1 MRDKRYLIACDL
13 DGTLLQDDQTLSKRT
28 INDVKKVIA
37 DGHIFCIITGRPYR
51 GAIKIY
57 NELGLKTLMANYN
70 GSYISN
76 PADQEFAPINMK
88 FNAQIVSSIL
98 NDPFI
103 NKNIVNAVIESDDH
117 ACIFHES
124 EDEQFLESFKHF
136 FHIPFEK
143 EGKLVFSPETC
154 KRDVNS
160 LLLYVK
166 NKGVFD
172 SIVYHVKKIA
182 PTLAVRSWSLPNS
195 DNFEVI
201 EINSAFAD
209 KAMAMRY
216 LSSYYGIPLDRCIA
230 FGDGENDLTMLNQA
244 GYGFAM
250 KNGARSAKLLA
261 RHITKHTNKEDGVV
275 WELNYIL
282 NQLNSY

>member
-1 MRDKRYLIACDL
+1 MNDNRYLIACDL
-13 DGTLLQDDQTLSKRT
+13 DGTLLQNDQTLSERT
-28 INDVKKVIA
+28 IKEVKKIIDA
-37 DGHIFCIITGRPYR
+37 GHIFCIITGRPYR
-51 GAIKIY
+51 GAIHIY
-57 NELGLKTLMANYN
+57 NQLGLKTLMANYN

-76 PADQEFAPINMK
+76 PSDPDFDPINMK
-88 FNAQIVSSIL
+88 FNAQIVSTIL

-103 NKNIVNAVIESDDH
+103 NKNITNAVIESDDH
-117 ACIFHES
+117 ALIFNDT

-136 FHIPFEK
+136 FHIPFETQDK
-143 EGKLVFSPETC
+143 VLFSLDNC
-154 KRDVNS
+154 SRDVNS

-166 NKGVFD
+166 DKNIFD

-182 PTLAVRSWSLPNS
+182 PTLAVRSWSLPQWE
-195 DNFEVI
+195 NFEVI

-250 KNGARSAKLLA
+250 KNGTRAAKLLA
-261 RHITKHTNKEDGVV
+261 RHITKHTNTEDGVV
-275 WELNYIL
+275 WEINYFL
-282 NQLNSY
+282 SQLKK